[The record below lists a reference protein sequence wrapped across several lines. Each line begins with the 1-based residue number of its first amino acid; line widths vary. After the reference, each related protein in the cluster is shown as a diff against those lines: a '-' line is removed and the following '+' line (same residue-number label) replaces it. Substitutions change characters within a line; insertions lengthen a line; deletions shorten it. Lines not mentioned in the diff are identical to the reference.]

1 MCSRLNGCYECLNNG
16 KASEGLLDLTG
27 GLTEVYYPSKMQGP
41 ELFTVIRLALK
52 NGAFLS
58 CNTVS
63 IFTNSHNMCCVI
75 ITEYFDAYCIIQ
87 YCTKAY

>member
-1 MCSRLNGCYECLNNG
+1 MIAKLNVTFISPHEFIIFPFRLNGCYETLNNG

-41 ELFTVIRLALK
+41 ELFHVIRLALK

-63 IFTNSHNMCCVI
+63 RPV
-75 ITEYFDAYCIIQ
+75 
-87 YCTKAY
+87 